1 MGGTMGYRV
10 LVVGKGGREHA
21 VCWKLAQSSVVD
33 ALYCAP
39 GNPGIA
45 AHAELVPVQQ
55 MDIPGIVEAATHLNI
70 DFVVIGPEDP
80 LAAGLA
86 DALEEAGIP
95 VAGPVRAAAQL
106 EASKSFA
113 KRVMADAN
121 VPTARSITVS
131 DREQGV
137 DAIAELISDL
147 GVVIKADGLAAGKGV
162 VVADTMDDAVAALDA
177 MLLEGRMGEAGRTIV
192 VEERLVGPEVSIL
205 CLTDGETIWPLQPS
219 CDYKRAYDNDL
230 GPNTGGMGNYTPTR
244 LVDDALLARIEA
256 EILRPTIAEMA
267 YKGTPMKGILF
278 AGLMICHDGPRVI
291 EFNCRFGDPETQVVL
306 PTLDADLGVL
316 LHAVATGTLAQQP
329 RPSSSGA
336 AVGVVLASEGY
347 PERPRTGYPISGL
360 DTVGDAIVFHAGT
373 AQHGDE
379 IVTDGGRVL
388 CVVGL
393 GESIATARDVAYNA
407 ADKISFQGAWKRSD
421 IALREA

>member
-1 MGGTMGYRV
+1 MGYRV

-21 VCWKLAQSSVVD
+21 VCWKLAQSAVVD

-39 GNPGIA
+39 GNPGIS
-45 AHAELVPVQQ
+45 AHAELVPVQP
-55 MDIPGIVEAATHLNI
+55 MDMAGIVDAAKQLEI

-86 DALEEAGIP
+86 DVLEAAGIP
-95 VAGPVRAAAQL
+95 VAGPVSAAAQL

-131 DREQGV
+131 HRKQGI
-137 DAIAELISDL
+137 DAILELVSDL

-162 VVADTMDDAVAALDA
+162 VVADTTDDAIAALDA
-177 MLLEGRMGEAGRTIV
+177 MLLEGSMGEAGRTIV

-278 AGLMICHDGPRVI
+278 AGLMICDDGPRVI

-329 RPSSSGA
+329 RPSFSGA
-336 AVGVVLASEGY
+336 AVGVVLASENY

-360 DTVGDAIVFHAGT
+360 DTVDNAIVFHAGT
-373 AQHGDE
+373 AQQGDE

-393 GESIATARDVAYNA
+393 GESIATARDMAYA
-407 ADKISFQGAWKRSD
+407 EADKISFQGGWKRSD

>member
-1 MGGTMGYRV
+1 MGYRV

-21 VCWKLAQSSVVD
+21 VCWKLAQSAVVD

-45 AHAELVPVQQ
+45 AHAELVPVQP
-55 MDIPGIVEAATHLNI
+55 MDIPGVVDTARRLAI
-70 DFVVIGPEDP
+70 DFVVVGPEEP
-80 LAAGLA
+80 LAAGLT
-86 DALEEAGIP
+86 DALEAAGIP
-95 VAGPVRAAAQL
+95 VAGPVSAAAQL

-113 KRVMADAN
+113 KKVMADAN

-137 DAIAELISDL
+137 DAIHELMTPG

-162 VVADTMDDAVAALDA
+162 VVADTVDDAIAALDS
-177 MLLEGRMGEAGRTIV
+177 LLVEGRMGEAGRTIV
-192 VEERLVGPEVSIL
+192 VEERLTGPEVSIL
-205 CLTDGETIWPLQPS
+205 CLTDGKTIWPLQPS

-244 LVDDALLARIEA
+244 LVDDALLAKIEA

-267 YKGTPMKGILF
+267 YRGTPLKGILF

-306 PTLDADLGVL
+306 PTLNADLGVL
-316 LHAVATGTLAQQP
+316 LHAVATGTLWRHQ
-329 RPSSSGA
+329 RPTSIGA

-347 PERPRTGYPISGL
+347 PAPPRTGHPISGL
-360 DTVGDAIVFHAGT
+360 DQVGDALVFHAGT
-373 AQHGDE
+373 RQAGDE

-393 GESIATARDVAYNA
+393 GENIAVARDNAYAA